1 MASAA
6 STVLGWIGV
15 LIAIAGIVVAAM
27 YFGRV
32 RGVGLI
38 AAGFGM
44 ETVAGIF
51 FRLILPALA
60 SGTRDRLEAVILVGS
75 LLNLGGA
82 LAIVVGLWLA
92 LSVRAAAGPGA
103 SA

>member
-6 STVLGWIGV
+6 STALGWVGI
-15 LIAIAGIVVAAM
+15 LIAVAGIVVSAM
-27 YFGRV
+27 HFGRV
-32 RGVGLI
+32 RGAGVL

-51 FRLILPALA
+51 FRLILPVLT
-60 SGTRDRLEAVILVGS
+60 SGSRDRLEAVILVGS
-75 LLNLGGA
+75 ILNLCGA
-82 LAIVVGLWLA
+82 LAIVSGLWTALA
-92 LSVRAAAGPGA
+92 ARAAAGPGT